1 MWLVLGTAVAPLFVV
16 TLPREIAEVI
26 DAGSELLGTIVMLS
40 AEPSSKLLV
49 RAPSQRRCRAQ
60 VSKGTHVYIAQSNNR
75 REGIEPCA
83 AVMTSEW
90 SLLSSPVLL
99 KAVTLYSN
107 SLAVGRGTCS

>member
-60 VSKGTHVYIAQSNNR
+60 AEGTHVYIAQSNNR
-75 REGIEPCA
+75 REGFEPCT
-83 AVMTSEW
+83 AVMTSE
-90 SLLSSPVLL
+90 
-99 KAVTLYSN
+99 
-107 SLAVGRGTCS
+107 